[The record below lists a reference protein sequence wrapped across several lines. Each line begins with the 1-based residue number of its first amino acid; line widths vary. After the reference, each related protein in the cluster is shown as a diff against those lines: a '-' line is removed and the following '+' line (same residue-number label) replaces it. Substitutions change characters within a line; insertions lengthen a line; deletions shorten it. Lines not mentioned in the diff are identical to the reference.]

1 MRTKFLLG
9 IFLITA
15 LLVGGCASSPDSQMV
30 NEQLAQILTQSA
42 LAQPSATA
50 PLPTVTATEVTPP
63 PPTPPPAG
71 GALTATPDAT
81 LKITSITE
89 TAPGRAVVNWEA
101 VGNFPAGFTI
111 VWTTETRKPLYPGD
125 DAIFAGDPNAR
136 SAMMS
141 GLTGKVYI
149 VSVCRTSVSGCD
161 VYSDP
166 AFFVFTNY
174 APTPTINWTQTALM
188 KTAFANIGGGG
199 GGGGGG
205 GATATPTPGV
215 KFAILSIIDA
225 GNLKARMTWTSDV
238 SPDEGFRIYY
248 STLNKDPKQ
257 NRDLYF
263 VIEDGDARIAYVNGL
278 KGTTYYYRVCKM
290 DNGKCVAYT
299 PMVQY
304 KYPGT
309 AVPTI
314 TPSPTATKETSRL
327 LIATIEDTS
336 IGKARITW
344 AADGTF
350 PEGFKVL
357 YSPVN
362 AKPDLADI
370 VFSVPD
376 AAQRTAEISG
386 TPNVQYYFRMCKFVS
401 GACVLYSPVVSFR
414 FAAPAED
421 PSFVLTL
428 DPTVT
433 DPGNVRFT
441 WDALSPAP
449 AGLMVMWLTSPG
461 VPAYPANVHDQI
473 AGDTTGYLA
482 TGLTSG
488 VSYTFRLCKYDGS
501 ICTAYS
507 ATVQAIVP

>member
-174 APTPTINWTQTALM
+174 APTPTIM
-188 KTAFANIGGGG
+188 DANR
-199 GGGGGG
+199 
-205 GATATPTPGV
+205 
-215 KFAILSIIDA
+215 IDE
-225 GNLKARMTWTSDV
+225 N
-238 SPDEGFRIYY
+238 
-248 STLNKDPKQ
+248 
-257 NRDLYF
+257 
-263 VIEDGDARIAYVNGL
+263 
-278 KGTTYYYRVCKM
+278 RVCQHWRR
-290 DNGKCVAYT
+290 GRGWRRWRGYCHT
-299 PMVQY
+299 H
-304 KYPGT
+304 
-309 AVPTI
+309 
-314 TPSPTATKETSRL
+314 
-327 LIATIEDTS
+327 
-336 IGKARITW
+336 ARGEVCHSQHHRRW
-344 AADGTF
+344 K
-350 PEGFKVL
+350 PE
-357 YSPVN
+357 S
-362 AKPDLADI
+362 AHDLDLGRQ
-370 VFSVPD
+370 P
-376 AAQRTAEISG
+376 
-386 TPNVQYYFRMCKFVS
+386 
-401 GACVLYSPVVSFR
+401 
-414 FAAPAED
+414 
-421 PSFVLTL
+421 
-428 DPTVT
+428 
-433 DPGNVRFT
+433 
-441 WDALSPAP
+441 
-449 AGLMVMWLTSPG
+449 
-461 VPAYPANVHDQI
+461 
-473 AGDTTGYLA
+473 
-482 TGLTSG
+482 
-488 VSYTFRLCKYDGS
+488 
-501 ICTAYS
+501 
-507 ATVQAIVP
+507 